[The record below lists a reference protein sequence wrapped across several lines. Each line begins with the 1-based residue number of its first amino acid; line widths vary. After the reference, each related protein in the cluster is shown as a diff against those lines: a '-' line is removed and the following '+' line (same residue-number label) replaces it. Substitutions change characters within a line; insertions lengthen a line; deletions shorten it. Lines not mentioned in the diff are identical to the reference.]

1 MKIFHKKSDL
11 IDALSKLRESKS
23 SIGFVP
29 TMGALH
35 SGHLSLIKKSLQNNK
50 ITVVSIFINP
60 TQFNNTADLTAYPKN
75 LNEDCKLLKSLS
87 NDIIVFAPEIQEI
100 YKDGMLTNEYDFNG
114 LDKYMEGEFRNN
126 HFQAV
131 ATVVELLLDIVEPN
145 SAYFGEKDYQQL
157 KIISCIKTNVNI
169 IGCSTLRDKNGL
181 ALSSRNNRI
190 SLSSIEIASN
200 IFKNLNFVKSN
211 FNKLSIENLTEKVTL
226 NINLFDQMKLE
237 YFVIA
242 DEDKLA
248 PTTVVN
254 VKKKYRAFI
263 AVFVDGIRLIDNIAL
278 N

>member
-50 ITVVSIFINP
+50 TTVVSIFINP

-75 LNEDCKLLKSLS
+75 LNEDCELLESLS
-87 NDIIVFAPEIQEI
+87 NDIIVFVPEIQEI

>member
-50 ITVVSIFINP
+50 TSVVSIFINP
-60 TQFNNTADLTAYPKN
+60 TQFNNPADLAAYPKN
-75 LNEDCKLLKSLS
+75 INQDCKLLESLS

-114 LDKYMEGEFRNN
+114 LDKFMEGEFRNN

-169 IGCSTLRDKNGL
+169 IGCATLRDKNGL

>member
-50 ITVVSIFINP
+50 TSVVSIFINP
-60 TQFNNTADLTAYPKN
+60 TQFNNPADLAAYPKN
-75 LNEDCKLLKSLS
+75 INQDCKLLESLS

-114 LDKYMEGEFRNN
+114 LDKFMEGEFRNN

-169 IGCSTLRDKNGL
+169 IGCATLRDKNGL

-211 FNKLSIENLTEKVTL
+211 FNKLSIGNLTEKVTL

-254 VKKKYRAFI
+254 VQKKYRAFI

>member
-50 ITVVSIFINP
+50 TTVVSIFINP

-114 LDKYMEGEFRNN
+114 LDKHMEGEFRNN

-169 IGCSTLRDKNGL
+169 IGCATLRDKNGL
-181 ALSSRNNRI
+181 AFSSRNNRI

-211 FNKLSIENLTEKVTL
+211 FNKLSIENLTEKITL

-242 DEDKLA
+242 DEDKLT
-248 PTTVVN
+248 PTTVIN
-254 VKKKYRAFI
+254 VQKKYRAFI

>member
-114 LDKYMEGEFRNN
+114 LDKHMEGEFRNN

-169 IGCSTLRDKNGL
+169 IGCATLRDKNGL
-181 ALSSRNNRI
+181 AFSSRNNRI

-242 DEDKLA
+242 DEDKLT

-254 VKKKYRAFI
+254 VQKKYRAFI

>member
-75 LNEDCKLLKSLS
+75 LNEDCELLESLS

>member
-50 ITVVSIFINP
+50 TTVVSIFINP

-75 LNEDCKLLKSLS
+75 LNEDCELLESLS
-87 NDIIVFAPEIQEI
+87 NDIIVFVPEIQEI

-254 VKKKYRAFI
+254 VQKKYRAFI

>member
-50 ITVVSIFINP
+50 TSVVSIFINP
-60 TQFNNTADLTAYPKN
+60 TQFNNPADLAAYPKN
-75 LNEDCKLLKSLS
+75 MNQDCKLLESLS

-114 LDKYMEGEFRNN
+114 LDKFMEGEFRNN

-169 IGCSTLRDKNGL
+169 IGCATLRDKNGL

>member
-211 FNKLSIENLTEKVTL
+211 FNKLSIENLTEKITL

>member
-1 MKIFHKKSDL
+1 MKIFYKKSDL
-11 IDALSKLRESKS
+11 IDELNKSRASKL

-35 SGHLSLIKKSLQNNK
+35 MGHLSLLKKSLIKNK

-60 TQFNNTADLTAYPKN
+60 TQFNNTADLTTYPKN
-75 LNEDCKLLKSLS
+75 FNNDCKLLKSLS
-87 NDIIVFAPEIQEI
+87 NEIIVFAPKEQEI
-100 YKDGMLTNEYDFNG
+100 YNNGVIINDYDFYG
-114 LDKYMEGEFRNN
+114 LDKFMEGKFRNN
-126 HFQAV
+126 HFNGV
-131 ATVVELLLDIVEPN
+131 ATVVQLLLDIVEPN

-157 KIISCIKTNVNI
+157 KIISCIKTNVDI
-169 IGCSTLRDKNGL
+169 IGCPTLRDENGL

-190 SLSSIEIASN
+190 SVESREIASN

-211 FNKLSIENLTEKVTL
+211 FTKLSIENLTVKVTH
-226 NINLFDQMKLE
+226 NINSFDQMKLE

-242 DEDKLA
+242 DQDKLVPITIA
-248 PTTVVN
+248 N
-254 VKKKYRAFI
+254 DEKKYRAFI

>member
-1 MKIFHKKSDL
+1 MKIFYKKSDL
-11 IDALSKLRESKS
+11 IDELNKSRASKL

-35 SGHLSLIKKSLQNNK
+35 MGHLSLLKKSLIKNK

-60 TQFNNTADLTAYPKN
+60 TQFNNTADLTTYPKN
-75 LNEDCKLLKSLS
+75 FNNDCKLLKSLS
-87 NDIIVFAPEIQEI
+87 NEIIVFAPEEQEI
-100 YKDGMLTNEYDFNG
+100 YNNGVITNDYDFYG
-114 LDKYMEGEFRNN
+114 LDKFMEGKFRNN
-126 HFQAV
+126 HFNGV
-131 ATVVELLLDIVEPN
+131 ATVVQLLLDIVEPN

-157 KIISCIKTNVNI
+157 KIISCIKTNVDI
-169 IGCSTLRDKNGL
+169 IGCPTLRDEKGL

-190 SLSSIEIASN
+190 SVESREIASN

-211 FNKLSIENLTEKVTL
+211 FTKLSIENLTVKVTH
-226 NINLFDQMKLE
+226 NINSFDQMKLE

-242 DEDKLA
+242 DQDKLVPITMA
-248 PTTVVN
+248 N
-254 VKKKYRAFI
+254 DEKKYRAFI

>member
-75 LNEDCKLLKSLS
+75 LNEDCKLLESLS

-169 IGCSTLRDKNGL
+169 IGCATLRDKNGL

-254 VKKKYRAFI
+254 VQKKYRAFI

>member
-60 TQFNNTADLTAYPKN
+60 TQFNNTADLAAYPKN
-75 LNEDCKLLKSLS
+75 MNQDCKLLENLS

-114 LDKYMEGEFRNN
+114 LDKFMEGEFRNN

-131 ATVVELLLDIVEPN
+131 ATVVEILLDIVQPN

-157 KIISCIKTNVNI
+157 KIISCIKTKVNI
-169 IGCSTLRDKNGL
+169 IGCATLRDKNGL

-190 SLSSIEIASN
+190 SLSSTEIASN
-200 IFKNLNFVKSN
+200 IYKNLNFVKSN

>member
-50 ITVVSIFINP
+50 TSVVSIFINP
-60 TQFNNTADLTAYPKN
+60 TQFNNPADLAAYPKN
-75 LNEDCKLLKSLS
+75 INQDCKLLESLS

-114 LDKYMEGEFRNN
+114 LDKFMEGEFRNN

>member
-75 LNEDCKLLKSLS
+75 LNEDCELLESLS
-87 NDIIVFAPEIQEI
+87 NDIIVFVPEIQEI

-211 FNKLSIENLTEKVTL
+211 FNKLSIENLTKKITL

-242 DEDKLA
+242 DEDKLT

-254 VKKKYRAFI
+254 VQKKYRAFI

>member
-50 ITVVSIFINP
+50 TTVVSIFINP

-75 LNEDCKLLKSLS
+75 LNEDRELLESLS
-87 NDIIVFAPEIQEI
+87 NDIIVFVPEIQEI

-211 FNKLSIENLTEKVTL
+211 FNKLSIENLTEKITL

>member
-50 ITVVSIFINP
+50 TSVVSIFINP
-60 TQFNNTADLTAYPKN
+60 TQFNNPADLAAYPKN
-75 LNEDCKLLKSLS
+75 MNQDCKLLESLS

-114 LDKYMEGEFRNN
+114 LDKFMEGEFRNN

>member
-50 ITVVSIFINP
+50 TTVVSIFINP

-75 LNEDCKLLKSLS
+75 LNEDCELLESLS
-87 NDIIVFAPEIQEI
+87 NDIIVFVPEIQEI

-169 IGCSTLRDKNGL
+169 IGCATLRDKNGL

>member
-50 ITVVSIFINP
+50 TTVVSIFINP

-242 DEDKLA
+242 DEDKLT

-254 VKKKYRAFI
+254 VQKKYRAFI